1 MVSHAISVQHTGGIG
16 ARPKPEFQSM
26 KYLPA
31 ELIKKK
37 RNNLE
42 LTEDEIKFLIASYT
56 DGSLPDYQMSAFL
69 MATYFQGM
77 NERETFALT
86 KAMLHSGITV
96 DLSSVPGFKVDKHS
110 TGGVGDK
117 TSLIL
122 GPIVAAVGLAVPMI
136 SGRGL
141 GHTGGTLDKL
151 ESIPGFNTQL
161 SLQQFIEAVKAHRI
175 CFIGQTKEICPAD
188 KKIYALRDVTAT
200 VESLPLICASIMS
213 KKIAEGID
221 GLVLDVKY
229 GSGAFMKAPEKSEE
243 LARKL
248 MAIAKNYGKKVSA
261 LITNMDQP
269 LGRYAGNSLEV
280 EECVAIL
287 KNQHH
292 LGKNGQDLYSDT
304 RELSLQLSAHMLW
317 MGHTAASFEDAYHL
331 AQVALGSGRAF
342 EKFQELCKI
351 HGGNLSALPQP
362 KNKLEIKSKQQGY
375 VQKMNTEAIGVA
387 GLKIKAGRAIASD
400 IIEPTAGIEF
410 HVKVGDMIHI
420 DESIFTIYGADLDLL
435 KSIESDLLSAV
446 QVGDLKTPPP
456 SLIWKTLT

>member
-1 MVSHAISVQHTGGIG
+1 MALL
-16 ARPKPEFQSM
+16 

-37 RNNLE
+37 RNNLP
-42 LTEDEIKFLIASYT
+42 LTEDEIRFMINSYT

-77 NERETFALT
+77 NEEESYALT
-86 KAMLHSGITV
+86 QAMLHSGRV
-96 DLSSVPGFKVDKHS
+96 LDLSMIPGFKVDKHS

-122 GPIVAAVGLAVPMI
+122 GPIVAAVGLSVPMI

-151 ESIPGFNTQL
+151 EAIPGFNTQL
-161 SLQQFIEAVKAHRI
+161 SLDAFIEAIKKHRI
-175 CFIGQTKEICPAD
+175 CFIGQTKDICPAD

-221 GLVLDVKY
+221 GLVLDVKF
-229 GSGAFMKAPEKSEE
+229 GSGAFMKDPERSEE
-243 LARKL
+243 LAKKL
-248 MAIAKNYGKKVSA
+248 MAIAHRYGKKVTA

-287 KNQHH
+287 KNQQAFDRN
-292 LGKNGQDLYSDT
+292 GKDMYADT
-304 RELSLQLSAHMLW
+304 RELSLQLSAYMLW
-317 MGHTAASFEDAYHL
+317 QGGAAKGIEEAYHL
-331 AQVALGSGRAF
+331 AQIALASGRAY
-342 EKFQELCKI
+342 EKFEELCRI
-351 HGGNLSALPQP
+351 HSGDLKALPKP
-362 KNKLEIKSKQQGY
+362 KNSY
-375 VQKMNTEAIGVA
+375 VVTSPASGFVQSMNTEKIGVA
-387 GLKIKAGRAIASD
+387 GLKIKAGRTMTAD

-410 HVKVGDMIHI
+410 HAKVG
-420 DESIFTIYGADLDLL
+420 ESITKGEALFTLHGENLDLL
-435 KSIESDLLSAV
+435 KTIESDLLATV
-446 QVGDLKTPPP
+446 KVGDKKVDPQPLILKV
-456 SLIWKTLT
+456 LN